1 MDNEKKKEIC
11 DRYANWVEQRSNEGI
26 MVVSPYR
33 LMTFV
38 MWLSYNEPSE
48 KDNAEELHEFFCT
61 NYEVWNVNQP
71 TAQ

>member
-26 MVVSPYR
+26 MFVSPYR
-33 LMTFV
+33 LMTLV
-38 MWLSYNEPSE
+38 MWLEYNEPSE
-48 KDNAEELHEFFCT
+48 KDNAKELHEYFRT